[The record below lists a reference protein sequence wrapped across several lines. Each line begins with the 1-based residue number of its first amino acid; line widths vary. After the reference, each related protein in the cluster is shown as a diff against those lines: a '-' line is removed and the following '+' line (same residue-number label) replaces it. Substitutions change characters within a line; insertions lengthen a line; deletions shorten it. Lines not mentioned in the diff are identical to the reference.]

1 MKYFEEALKLIPS
14 SSLIVYRGFGAYKQ
28 QKQEVGDYVFWHTIN
43 STSKNIDI
51 AKGFTTERG
60 TLFTIH
66 AKHAKDIRKLSAYP

>member
-28 QKQEVGDYVFWHTIN
+28 QKQEVFWHTIN